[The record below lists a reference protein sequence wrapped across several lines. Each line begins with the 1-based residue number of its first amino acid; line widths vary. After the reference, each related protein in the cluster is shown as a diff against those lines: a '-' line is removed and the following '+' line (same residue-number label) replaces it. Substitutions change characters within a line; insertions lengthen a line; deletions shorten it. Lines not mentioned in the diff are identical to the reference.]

1 MEELS
6 LIEIIQ
12 MILKGKWIIAIVTFA
27 FMITSVITS
36 VFILDPIYQSQAMLM
51 ISPIVNVTTKE
62 SDNTFSE
69 LVSSLSQYPQMT
81 IDTYREQVKAPV
93 ILQYLR
99 NELGLKDVP
108 LSNIAGKI
116 SVNAIEKT
124 NLITISVKD
133 KDPEQATKITNLV
146 SKKFTEFVSETNK
159 KQAESSAKFIKEQME
174 KEKENMEESSEK
186 LKEFLAKPRGPA
198 ELNLEL
204 ESKLE
209 QITEFKTS
217 ITQFKID
224 ESMTRTS
231 LMRGQSLLKNTP
243 KTLITSKTLINDD
256 LLSGILKDEMKLGTK
271 DMAQLKLNEEEI
283 NDIYISLTNKVNELE
298 IQFSSIT
305 SKIENLEK
313 KILERQ
319 NEIEVLQ
326 SELATKQ
333 QEYDLLQHEMDLNKQ
348 TYDAYQQKYKEAM
361 IKQSAEIGESSIV
374 IVSDAIAP
382 LKPVEPRKAVIVT
395 ISSFIGFLISSAFV
409 FLREYWLKSTD
420 AVGAKTSYI

>member
-133 KDPEQATKITNLV
+133 KDPEQAAKITNLV

-209 QITEFKTS
+209 QITEFKTN

-243 KTLITSKTLINDD
+243 KTLITSKTLISDD

-374 IVSDAIAP
+374 IVSDAIPP
-382 LKPVEPRKAVIVT
+382 LNPVEPRKAVIVI
-395 ISSFIGFLISSAFV
+395 ISSFIGFLISCVFV
-409 FLREYWLKSTD
+409 FLKEYWLKSTET
-420 AVGAKTSYI
+420 VVAKNSCI